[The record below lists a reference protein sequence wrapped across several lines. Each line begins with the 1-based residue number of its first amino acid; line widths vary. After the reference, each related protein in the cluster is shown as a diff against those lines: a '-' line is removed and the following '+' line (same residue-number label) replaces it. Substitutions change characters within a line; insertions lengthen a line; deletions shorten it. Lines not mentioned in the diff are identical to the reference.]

1 MASFSCAGRL
11 GTPVRPWGAPSRKE
25 VKIEGSTSSFNATDF
40 SDSDD
45 KVSFFK
51 GTINY
56 VTYVRPSI
64 RIQWGRRQFGNL
76 RLTADGTV
84 LNAKE
89 LGFVVARDC
98 GVSVDVSRQHW
109 EAGGHVRSS
118 HPFFSEFLLIWML
131 FHFLYYL
138 LYCKVMDKEI

>member
-1 MASFSCAGRL
+1 M
-11 GTPVRPWGAPSRKE
+11 RPWGGPSRKE

-45 KVSFFK
+45 EVSFQAK
-51 GTINY
+51 TNN

-64 RIQWGRRQFGNL
+64 RIQWGRRQFKNL

-98 GVSVDVSRQHW
+98 GVSVDVSRQH
-109 EAGGHVRSS
+109 G
-118 HPFFSEFLLIWML
+118 
-131 FHFLYYL
+131 
-138 LYCKVMDKEI
+138 